1 MPHIRIRGIE
11 KEVVTAV
18 GKELVDE
25 MVDLMKCPKEAI
37 TLEYIETLYI
47 NEGVENTGILPMV
60 EIAWFYRGQEVKQ
73 EVAQAVTRI
82 IKSQKPL
89 DRVVVYFTD
98 MIKEHYFVNGGA
110 Y

>member
-18 GKELVDE
+18 GKDLVNE

-47 NEGVENTGILPMV
+47 DEGVENAGVLPLI
-60 EIAWFYRGQEVKQ
+60 EIAWFYRDQEVKQ
-73 EVAQAVTRI
+73 AVAEAVTKI
-82 IKSQKPL
+82 IKSEREL

-98 MIKEHYFVNGGA
+98 MTKEHYFVNGGS